1 MIKVKLRYTPKQYNS
16 GTHPMQENNE
26 KKPKRSDERSG
37 SVRKNIRFEDDL
49 IEAIDVDRK
58 TESFASWVK
67 DACKKKLGL

>member
-1 MIKVKLRYTPKQYNS
+1 
-16 GTHPMQENNE
+16 MQENNE